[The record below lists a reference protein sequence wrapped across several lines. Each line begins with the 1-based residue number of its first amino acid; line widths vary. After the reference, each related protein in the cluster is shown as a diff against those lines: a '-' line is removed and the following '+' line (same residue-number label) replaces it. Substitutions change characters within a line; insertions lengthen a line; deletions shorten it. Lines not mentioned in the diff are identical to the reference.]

1 MKISEFTDNS
11 HIDELDAA
19 DVGAAAGKATRAVG
33 TGVKKAAGAVGSGI
47 KNFAKGFASGVKGTT
62 TTPGKTP
69 DSNVIAIQQAIAKLN
84 PKQQASIRQLAA
96 KQAGVK

>member
-19 DVGAAAGKATRAVG
+19 DVGNAAGKATRAVG

-62 TTPGKTP
+62 TTPG
-69 DSNVIAIQQAIAKLN
+69 SNVMAIQQAIAKLN